1 MNCKNFDALDD
12 MCKGC
17 LSGGTSTNPK
27 EQKCYEAPV
36 KMVAIGCGQPSVTRQ
51 LLTFAGLINGL
62 GEYADDDENEF

>member
-27 EQKCYEAPV
+27 EQKCYEEPIMATV
-36 KMVAIGCGQPSVTRQ
+36 GRPSIAKQ

-62 GEYADDDENEF
+62 GEYADDEKDFY